1 MYTLTID
8 PKNFE
13 AFPVKVTENEDYEI
27 FFREEPVTLTEE
39 ELKEDYN
46 GGVLVFTT
54 RGDFLVLPRGFDPRD
69 GWVDPV
75 KFGVQHFLQ
84 DGTWTSSEYWR
95 GGMGEAEK
103 GMRENYLY
111 RLFQSGDFQELVSFE
126 EKGSAYPVQF
136 NWIEK

>member
-13 AFPVKVTENEDYEI
+13 AFPVKVTENGSYEI

-39 ELKEDYN
+39 ELKEDCN
-46 GGVLVFTT
+46 GGVLVSTT
-54 RGDFLVLPRGFDPRD
+54 RGDFLVLPKGFDPRD
-69 GWVDPV
+69 GWVEPV
-75 KFGVQHFLQ
+75 KFGIQHFLS
-84 DGTWTSSEYWR
+84 DGTWTSSEYER
-95 GGMGEAEK
+95 GDMKEVKK
-103 GMRENYLY
+103 GSRGDYFY
-111 RLFQSGDFQELVSFE
+111 RLFHSRDFLELVSFE

>member
-39 ELKEDYN
+39 ELKEDYY
-46 GGVLVFTT
+46 GGVLVSTT
-54 RGDFLVLPRGFDPRD
+54 RGDFLILPKGFDPRD
-69 GWVDPV
+69 GWVESV
-75 KFGVQHFLQ
+75 KFGIQHLLPS
-84 DGTWTSSEYWR
+84 GAWTSSEYTK
-95 GGMGEAEK
+95 GDMKEVEK
-103 GMRENYLY
+103 GSRGDYFY
-111 RLFQSGDFQELVSFE
+111 RLFHSRDFLELVSFE
-126 EKGSAYPVQF
+126 EKGSSYPVQF

>member
-13 AFPVKVTENEDYEI
+13 VYPFRVTENEEYEI
-27 FFREEPVTLTEE
+27 FFREEPVILSKE

-46 GGVLVFTT
+46 GGVLVSTE
-54 RGDFLVLPRGFDPRD
+54 RGDFLVLPKGFDPRD
-69 GWVDPV
+69 GWINPI
-75 KFGVQHFLQ
+75 KFGIQHFHR
-84 DGTWTSSEYWR
+84 DGTWTSCIYWK
-95 GGMGEAEK
+95 GGMGEAVK
-103 GMRENYLY
+103 GTQEDYLY
-111 RLFQSGDFQELVSFE
+111 RLFQSGDFLELVSFE

>member
-13 AFPVKVTENEDYEI
+13 AFPVRVTEDKTYKV
-27 FFREEPVTLTEE
+27 FFRGEPVILTEE
-39 ELKEDYN
+39 ELKEDCN
-46 GGVLVFTT
+46 GGVLVSTT
-54 RGDFLVLPRGFDPRD
+54 RGDFLVLPKGFDPRD
-69 GWVDPV
+69 GWVEPV
-75 KFGVQHFLQ
+75 KFGIQHFLS
-84 DGTWTSSEYWR
+84 DGVWTSSEYGR
-95 GGMGEAEK
+95 GGMGEAKK
-103 GMRENYLY
+103 GTREGYLY

>member
-39 ELKEDYN
+39 ELKEDCN
-46 GGVLVFTT
+46 GGVLVYTT
-54 RGDFLVLPRGFDPRD
+54 RGDFLILPKGFDPRD

-75 KFGVQHFLQ
+75 KFGIQHFLS
-84 DGTWTSSEYWR
+84 DGTWTSSEYGR
-95 GGMGEAEK
+95 GGMGEAVKET
-103 GMRENYLY
+103 RENYLY